1 MTPSFISITPM
12 TSLSPLQASHLL
24 LAAGLL
30 GIASPAFAQDQ
41 PAGAGAARWAL
52 GAGVSVRQQPYRGAE
67 RKTTGLPLLFYENQW
82 VRFAGVGAEFKLFR
96 QDFGDSQAV
105 TGGLKIKYENSG
117 YEADDAPVLRG
128 MEERKGGLWGG
139 AAAAWHNPVANLGVE
154 WLGDMSGHSK
164 GQKAQLQLD
173 RRIGFGA
180 LALTPRLQGQW
191 MDRKYV
197 DYYFG
202 VRAAEALPDRA
213 AYAGR
218 SAWATEVGLRVDYA
232 LAPQHM
238 LFMDLARTQLP
249 DEIKQS
255 PIVGRSSL
263 SRASAGYMYRF

>member
-1 MTPSFISITPM
+1 MTLLF
-12 TSLSPLQASHLL
+12 LFQRSHVL
-24 LAAGLL
+24 LAAGLF
-30 GIASPAFAQDQ
+30 GITASPAFAQGQ
-41 PAGAGAARWAL
+41 PGGDGAPRWAL
-52 GAGVSVRQQPYRGAE
+52 GIGASVRQLPYRGAE

-82 VRFAGVGAEFKLFR
+82 VRFAGIGAEFKLFR
-96 QDFGDSQAV
+96 QDFGDSQAI
-105 TGGLKIKYENSG
+105 TGGLKIKYEDQG
-117 YEADDAPVLRG
+117 YEADDAAVLRG

-139 AAAAWHNPVANLGVE
+139 AAAAWRNPVANVSVE
-154 WLGDMSGHSK
+154 WLSDLSGHSK
-164 GQKAQLQLD
+164 GQKATLQLD

-180 LALTPRLQGQW
+180 LALTPRVQGQW

-213 AYAGR
+213 AYSGQ

-232 LAPQHM
+232 LTAQHM
-238 LFMDLARTQLP
+238 LFMDMATTRLP

-263 SRASAGYMYRF
+263 SRVSAGYMYRF